1 MDDSRRTPDGELIL
15 YEVYCLQDMP
25 PVTAEEQALCFQRR
39 TTCWR
44 TGELLSR
51 MPAVGGMPK
60 RKAASR
66 R

>member
-1 MDDSRRTPDGELIL
+1 
-15 YEVYCLQDMP
+15 MP
-25 PVTAEEQALCFQRR
+25 PVTAEDQAQCFQKR

-51 MPAVGGMPK
+51 MPPVAGMP
-60 RKAASR
+60 RPKAASR

>member
-1 MDDSRRTPDGELIL
+1 
-15 YEVYCLQDMP
+15 VYCLQDMP
-25 PVTAEEQALCFQRR
+25 PVTADEQAQCFQRR

-51 MPAVGGMPK
+51 MPRVAGMARPK
-60 RKAASR
+60 AGSR